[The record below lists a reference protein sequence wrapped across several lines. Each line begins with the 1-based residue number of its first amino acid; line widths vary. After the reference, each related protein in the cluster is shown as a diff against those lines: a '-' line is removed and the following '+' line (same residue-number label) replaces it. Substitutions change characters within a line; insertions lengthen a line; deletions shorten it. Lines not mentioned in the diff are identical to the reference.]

1 MTGAD
6 RPPWSSTM
14 MQQQSDSAADGIEAF
29 PVKSGG
35 VCAATQSRLALGRV
49 WALFDTAAVGTA
61 LCGSK

>member
-1 MTGAD
+1 
-6 RPPWSSTM
+6 M
-14 MQQQSDSAADGIEAF
+14 MQQQSGSAADGIEAF